1 MSIIIL
7 EIYQKKLLSVIY
19 GLSVSPSVINIP
31 MDLQTDKA
39 RQKKITYFIISLLY
53 RYTIGKYNIS
63 QTKYHM

>member
-39 RQKKITYFIISLLY
+39 RQKKLPVLLY